1 MYSPSPSLYANLTF
15 TIQPRGVEEGWEE
28 TRRCKLIRKPFTV
41 LEISAFTSRENP
53 RKSYIFARQ
62 RSLCR
67 NMDVARNRS
76 NLYPFSLFPSFSS
89 PFQGRR
95 EPIKE
100 NCLIND
106 RTSDGQNRLET
117 ERQRRYSFSRYNPPH
132 YFYRPAA
139 MSIGEGRGR
148 RRSLSLSLSRDSNFR
163 GKLRGFSLEMLRAVK
178 AKDDSRLLTR
188 NATSSPFDE
197 FENKI

>member
-41 LEISAFTSRENP
+41 LQISAFTSRENP

-139 MSIGEGRGR
+139 MSIEEGRGR

-163 GKLRGFSLEMLRAVK
+163 GKLRGFSLEMLGFE
-178 AKDDSRLLTR
+178 LLKRKTTR
-188 NATSSPFDE
+188 GS
-197 FENKI
+197 

>member
-1 MYSPSPSLYANLTF
+1 MKF
-15 TIQPRGVEEGWEE
+15 PRS
-28 TRRCKLIRKPFTV
+28 R
-41 LEISAFTSRENP
+41 LEKIREN
-53 RKSYIFARQ
+53 RT
-62 RSLCR
+62 
-67 NMDVARNRS
+67 
-76 NLYPFSLFPSFSS
+76 FSLDSVHFVETWMSLETVQTCTPFLSFSS

-139 MSIGEGRGR
+139 MSIGKGRGR

-163 GKLRGFSLEMLRAVK
+163 GKLRGFSLEMLGFE
-178 AKDDSRLLTR
+178 LLKRKTTR
-188 NATSSPFDE
+188 GF
-197 FENKI
+197 

>member
-1 MYSPSPSLYANLTF
+1 MNLRTIVETRVLPFPLLVLDANLTF

-41 LEISAFTSRENP
+41 LQISAFTSRENP

-163 GKLRGFSLEMLRAVK
+163 GKLRGFSLEMLGFE
-178 AKDDSRLLTR
+178 LLKRKTTR
-188 NATSSPFDE
+188 GS
-197 FENKI
+197 